1 MEHVLF
7 APGLLIQCQ
16 TLTLSVQ
23 VIRGSW
29 FLVVLKIGSRKP
41 KKSRPEKFLTA
52 TSVSLFVVETCDM
65 ISAKAL
71 CLKGWRQSRH
81 VLKAY
86 F

>member
-1 MEHVLF
+1 M
-7 APGLLIQCQ
+7 PGINLELQLI
-16 TLTLSVQ
+16 
-23 VIRGSW
+23 RAGSKNR
-29 FLVVLKIGSRKP
+29 LRT
-41 KKSRPEKFLTA
+41 KKQPEKLA

-81 VLKAY
+81 VFKAY